1 MRLEDVNQ
9 FLEPGYLPFE
19 TGYKRLENGQLH
31 IGVLTRM
38 PRCAGKMVDWWFGYA
53 GDTKKYKLWHPT
65 DHLVGD
71 WDDLWKPGCYV
82 GASHLVHEYIGKEI
96 CKLRITF
103 SEPSNFFDTSRF
115 KEAGVTA
122 AVCGRVGLL
131 DEDKQLGYLIHFV
144 RDTDYGCEMRSR
156 FWLFDAPDEFGR
168 DLMTHCIQDMGNLA
182 GLLPDLYAKET
193 TKKLKKKAKKKP
205 EKKPKKKPKNKKDKK
220 IKKTNKKRKRK

>member
-9 FLEPGYLPFE
+9 LSEPGYLPFE

-96 CKLRITF
+96 CKLKITF
-103 SEPSNFFDTSRF
+103 SEPSNFFDTARF
-115 KEAGVTA
+115 REAGVTA

-131 DEDKQLGYLIHFV
+131 EEDKQLGYLIHFV

-168 DLMTHCIQDMGNLA
+168 DLMIHCIQEMGILA
-182 GLLPDLYAKET
+182 DLLPDLYAKET
-193 TKKLKKKAKKKP
+193 
-205 EKKPKKKPKNKKDKK
+205 KK
-220 IKKTNKKRKRK
+220 IKKTTKKTTKKTIKKPARPIKKTKKKMRK

>member
-9 FLEPGYLPFE
+9 LLEPGYLPFE
-19 TGYKRLENGQLH
+19 TSYTRLSNGQLY
-31 IGVLTRM
+31 IAVLTRM

-71 WDDLWKPGCYV
+71 WDEHWRPGYYV
-82 GASHLVHEYIGKEI
+82 GASHLVHEYIGKDI

-115 KEAGVTA
+115 KSAGVTA

-131 DEDKQLGYLIHFV
+131 EEEKQLGYLIHFV
-144 RDTDYGCEMRSR
+144 RDTKFGCEMRSR

-168 DLMTHCIQDMGNLA
+168 DLMTHCIQEMGNLA
-182 GLLPDLYAKET
+182 DLLPELYAKET
-193 TKKLKKKAKKKP
+193 K
-205 EKKPKKKPKNKKDKK
+205 KKPKKKPKKKINNKK
-220 IKKTNKKRKRK
+220 IKKTNKRTKRE